1 MAYID
6 RNSIDAPNIEIG
18 KLYKVVKRVFDLSPG
33 DVIMPFDWS
42 VGDYLF
48 IGTNQ
53 IEYLIHYL
61 YTTSEGE
68 ATRHFLVTTEENW
81 NNRFR
86 LLNK

>member
-42 VGDYLF
+42 LGDYLF

-53 IEYLIHYL
+53 IEYFIHYL
-61 YTTSEGE
+61 YTTKNGE
-68 ATRHFLVTTEENW
+68 AVRHFGAITEENW
-81 NNRFR
+81 NKYFQ
-86 LLNK
+86 LLD